1 MHYFRL
7 VILYVLISLS
17 CSYIIMSWMI
27 FTSPNEVMTGSDL
40 IEEVIIA
47 ILLGITLSLLS
58 FIFRSDMPFIAQL
71 FLHFLSVIILVYTAG
86 YFGNWYDVNNFSTVG
101 IVFMLILIIYGGTWW
116 VVQNL
121 TQKDVKAL
129 NKSIEKK
136 RGEMK

>member
-1 MHYFRL
+1 
-7 VILYVLISLS
+7 
-17 CSYIIMSWMI
+17 
-27 FTSPNEVMTGSDL
+27 MTGSDL

>member
-7 VILYVLISLS
+7 LILSVLISLS
-17 CSYIIMSWMI
+17 CSYIIMSSII

-47 ILLGITLSLLS
+47 ILLGIAISLLS
-58 FIFRSDMPFIAQL
+58 FIFRGDMPFIAQL
-71 FLHFLSVIILVYTAG
+71 FLHFLGVIALVYTAG
-86 YFGNWYDVNNFSTVG
+86 YFGNWYDVKNLSTVG
-101 IVFMLILIIYGGTWW
+101 IVFILILIIYGGAWW

-129 NKSIEKK
+129 NKSIKK
-136 RGEMK
+136 RRGE